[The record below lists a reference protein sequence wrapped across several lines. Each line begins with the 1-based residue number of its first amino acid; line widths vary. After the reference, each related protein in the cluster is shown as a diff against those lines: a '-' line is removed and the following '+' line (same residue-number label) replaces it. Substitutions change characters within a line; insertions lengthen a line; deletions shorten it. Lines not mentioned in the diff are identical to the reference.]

1 MSSMRD
7 TLATSLM
14 STRFTDYDPFAWLFN
29 HYWGTEFHAQ
39 VMPVLERLV
48 LRLLPSKASILDLC
62 CGDGRVASSLH
73 DRGFQVTGLDGSER
87 MLEYARERVPQ
98 ASFIL
103 GDARHFDLPPSF
115 HAVIS
120 TFDSLN
126 HIMGKRSL
134 QQVFANAAN
143 ALHPGGYLAF
153 DLNREQGY
161 TELWVEMTG
170 MVEDGAVSVARS
182 DYDQKRGIATC
193 RITSFERE
201 HDVWTRS
208 DFTLKQRYH
217 PHEEVMAAL
226 RRAGF
231 SDIASFDADNDLHMR
246 GRIGQHRT
254 FYLARKPLLI
264 DR

>member
-1 MSSMRD
+1 M
-7 TLATSLM
+7 TSR
-14 STRFTDYDPFAWLFN
+14 RFTDYDPFAWLFH
-29 HYWGTEFHAQ
+29 HYWGTEFHGQ

-48 LRLLPSKASILDLC
+48 LRLLPPKASILDLC
-62 CGDGRVASSLH
+62 CGDGRVAASLH
-73 DRGFQVTGLDGSER
+73 DRGFQVTGLDGSEK
-87 MLEYARERVPQ
+87 MLAYARERVPEV
-98 ASFIL
+98 SFLL
-103 GDARHFDLPPSF
+103 GDARDFNLPPGF

-126 HIMGKRSL
+126 HIMGKRAL
-134 QQVFANAAN
+134 QRVFANAAN
-143 ALHPGGYLAF
+143 ALLPGGYFAF

-170 MVEDGAVSVARS
+170 VVEDGAVSIARS
-182 DYDQKRGIATC
+182 DYDEKRGVATC

-201 HDVWTRS
+201 HDVWTRA

-217 PHEEVMAAL
+217 PHNEVEAAL

-231 SDIASFDADNDLHMR
+231 CDIAGLDAAGDLRMK

-254 FYLARKPLLI
+254 FYLARKPSLLSKPT
-264 DR
+264 